1 MQNIY
6 EKIDTM
12 FSGQNDDKPQWAVE
26 ILQELHEI
34 KELLQQSTQ
43 PKQYNIP
50 SNNHTPQY
58 SSIVDKHRLTY
69 FEFIQDLRQNYNDA
83 VSTDDILWKNQR
95 LGISE
100 GGLIYNK
107 NTNRIYSTEDARIIY
122 KELYNLS
129 INNVQCVI
137 A

>member
-12 FSGQNDDKPQWAVE
+12 FSGQNDDRPVWAVE
-26 ILQELHEI
+26 ILDELREL
-34 KELLQQSTQ
+34 KELLKEKKATVVVS
-43 PKQYNIP
+43 
-50 SNNHTPQY
+50 SNNTTQEHTPQH
-58 SSIVDKHRLTY
+58 SFLPDY
-69 FEFIQDLRQNYNDA
+69 FEFIKELRKRHNDS
-83 VSTDDILWKNQR
+83 VSSEDILWKNQR

-107 NTNRIYSTEDARIIY
+107 NTERIYSTTDAKIIY
-122 KELYNLS
+122 RDLYNSYYNLDTMS
-129 INNVQCVI
+129 